1 MNVAEM
7 SLAMDCRRAVL
18 AGEERVWILR
28 RRIVQEP
35 GWKMVFWRGIL
46 SDQGKMYGVVI
57 IVVVDG
63 VEKQ

>member
-28 RRIVQEP
+28 RRIVQKP
-35 GWKMVFWRGIL
+35 GWTMVFRRGIL
-46 SDQGKMYGVVI
+46 SDRGKMY
-57 IVVVDG
+57 
-63 VEKQ
+63 